1 MQMLKT
7 KDQVMKDLLKVRRR
21 KIIIQK
27 RVIDRDEYKNEIE
40 TWIDWREVWAERNQ
54 LFGSEYY
61 AAKQLGEEKTVKWT
75 IRYAPFVE
83 ELNTIDYRIIYNNDI
98 YDIKDFDFLKD
109 DSIWFVIKAEKSGE
123 LDGESSNT

>member
-61 AAKQLGEEKTVKWT
+61 AAKQLGEEKIVKWT

-109 DSIWFVIKAEKSGE
+109 DSIWFVVKAEKSGE